1 MQAQVLNLFG
11 ELKRKLN
18 LTMLFISH
26 DLNVVEY
33 LADTVAVMYA
43 GKIMEIAPV
52 EQIFKLPLHPLYSRS
67 YRFKS
72 EP

>member
-1 MQAQVLNLFG
+1 MLNLFG
-11 ELKRKLN
+11 DLKRKLN

-43 GKIMEIAPV
+43 GKIMENA
-52 EQIFKLPLHPLYSRS
+52 R
-67 YRFKS
+67 
-72 EP
+72 